1 MIKEE
6 DLRALLDLYL
16 YSEIEDKKALDI
28 FLIENKIDFNKFS
41 KAVEEQIINKKE
53 ELERE
58 EKY

>member
-1 MIKEE
+1 VIKDE

-28 FLIENKIDFNKFS
+28 FLIENQIDFNKFT

>member
-1 MIKEE
+1 VIKDE

>member
-1 MIKEE
+1 VIKEE
-6 DLRALLDLYL
+6 DFRAFLDLYL

-28 FLIENKIDFNKFS
+28 FLIENKIDFNKFT

>member
-6 DLRALLDLYL
+6 DFRALLDLYL

-28 FLIENKIDFNKFS
+28 FLIENQIDFNKFT